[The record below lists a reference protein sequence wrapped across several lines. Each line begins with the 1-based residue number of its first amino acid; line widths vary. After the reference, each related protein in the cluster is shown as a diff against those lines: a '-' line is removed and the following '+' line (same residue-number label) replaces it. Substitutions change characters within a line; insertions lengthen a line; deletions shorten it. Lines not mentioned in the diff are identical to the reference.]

1 MRCCVFLF
9 FEDWVTQRRLS
20 VRPCAG
26 GRPFFSPS
34 RHSVVNVKVLK
45 HVNRGK
51 LTYFRGPESCR
62 RLGDAPRAFIGF
74 FRLFLLCNIFKTP
87 RLISQLRLSRLD
99 WFKESYRCKRPS
111 AARISRL
118 IYLKTHVGVIN
129 RGFLILRC
137 FFFYYDTGWTIFALA
152 SVTEVCAPADNRLRV
167 VSVLLTW
174 L

>member
-1 MRCCVFLF
+1 MLCI
-9 FEDWVTQRRLS
+9 TQRRLI

-74 FRLFLLCNIFKTP
+74 FRLFLLCNILKTP

-99 WFKESYRCKRPS
+99 QFKEFYRRKRPR

-118 IYLKTHVGVIN
+118 LYLTTHVGGGN
-129 RGFLILRC
+129 RVFRIFTMFLLLLWHEVTYFR
-137 FFFYYDTGWTIFALA
+137 A
-152 SVTEVCAPADNRLRV
+152 SFCYWGLCA
-167 VSVLLTW
+167 SW
-174 L
+174 